1 MSDLPLN
8 SNICG
13 QNLWTPPNVRLSDT
27 HFPVRCTLRNETGR
41 SENGAKSITE
51 RGMVATG
58 DDHPG

>member
-8 SNICG
+8 DKVYG
-13 QNLWTPPNVRLSDT
+13 QNLWTPQNVRLSDT
-27 HFPVRCTLRNETGR
+27 HFPFRCTLRGETGR
-41 SENGAKSITE
+41 SVNGAKSITE